1 MTAKRPDRAS
11 TEPQSQGPAL
21 KRTLG
26 LGLLVFYAVGVMI
39 GAGIYVL
46 VGEVA
51 GRAGAWTPLAFLL
64 AGLAAAIT
72 AASFAELASRIP
84 EAGGSATYVRLGFG
98 SDGLGVAVGFAVVAT
113 GLLSAAAVLQGG
125 VGYLQAILP
134 GNTALLVIG
143 LGAILGGFAVW
154 GAAQS
159 LTLAAVLTV
168 TETAGLLLVV
178 GVAALAD
185 PTNLPAIPGT
195 GAPATPTVPPTV
207 ALGAMAGAV
216 FLAFFAFVGFE
227 DVVNMAEE
235 TRDPQRNIPRAIA
248 LAFLIVIAIYMAV
261 AWAALRIVPTETLA
275 ESPRPLA
282 LVYERATG
290 NDAWFI
296 AGIGTA
302 AALNGVLAQIVMS
315 ARVLMS
321 LGRQQPRLAW
331 FATTHP
337 TLRTPVNATLVCSAV
352 VILLALT
359 VALSGLAAATSFVL
373 LGVFVL
379 VNLALVRIK
388 LAAHAAP
395 GELRLPIAVP
405 AAGALVSLAVMAGSL
420 F

>member
-1 MTAKRPDRAS
+1 MTPVDAVGS
-11 TEPQSQGPAL
+11 PQSAGAPPPAL
-21 KRTLG
+21 KRSLG
-26 LGLLVFYAVGVMI
+26 LGLLVFYAVGVMV

-51 GRAGAWTPLAFLL
+51 GRAGPWTPIAFLL
-64 AGLAAAIT
+64 AGIAAALT

-98 SDGLGVAVGFAVVAT
+98 SQGLGLAVGLAVVAT

-134 GNTALLVIG
+134 ANTTMMVVLLG
-143 LGAILGGFAVW
+143 LLLGGFAAW

-159 LTLAAVLTV
+159 LGLAAVLTV
-168 TETAGLLLVV
+168 TEIAGLLLVV
-178 GVAALAD
+178 GAAAIAD
-185 PTNLPAIPGT
+185 PANLPVST
-195 GAPATPTVPPTV
+195 GAMTEAPATISPLT
-207 ALGAMAGAV
+207 LGAMAGAV

-235 TRDPQRNIPRAIA
+235 TREPQRDIPRAIG
-248 LAFLIVIAIYMAV
+248 LSFLIVISIYMLV
-261 AWAALRIVPTETLA
+261 AWAALRIVPTDQLA
-275 ESPRPLA
+275 ESTRPLA

-290 NDAWFI
+290 SDAWFI

-315 ARVLMS
+315 SRVLMS
-321 LGRQQPRLAW
+321 LGRQQRTLAW

-337 TLRTPVNATLVCSAV
+337 SLRTPVNATVVCAGV
-352 VILLALT
+352 VIGLAI
-359 VALSGLAAATSFVL
+359 VISLSGLAAATSFVL

-379 VNLALVRIK
+379 VNVSLIRIK
-388 LAAHAAP
+388 RAAP
-395 GELRLPIAVP
+395 TQSAPLNIPIAIPVL
-405 AAGALVSLAVMAGSL
+405 GALVSLAVMAGS
-420 F
+420 FF